1 MRYTKENEWVEVKDG
16 VAAMGITTHAQ
27 EQLGDVV
34 SVELPAK
41 GRQVKQG
48 ESIAMVDSMKAS
60 SDVYAPLSG
69 EVTEA
74 NEALNSS
81 PQLVNESAQD
91 KGWFVKIRPSDLK
104 ELDKLMTEEEYAEYA
119 KGLKH

>member
-81 PQLVNESAQD
+81 PQLVNESPQD